1 MRKGPLVQCPP
12 GKRWCRVWSGLVWS
26 GLVWSGLVWSGLVWS
41 GLVWSGLVWSGLV
54 LTLPDSHEIAQYCPE
69 YV

>member
-12 GKRWCRVWSGLVWS
+12 GKR
-26 GLVWSGLVWSGLVWS
+26 WSGLVWS

>member
-41 GLVWSGLVWSGLV
+41 GLV